1 MLFPQLGPQYYD
13 EKDRSILSRME
24 AAYAEAVT
32 INQAY
37 WGEADT
43 DKLYVRIKSSL
54 IDSEICYADNEAEG
68 ASRRERLSEKTP
80 YGDATV

>member
-24 AAYAEAVT
+24 AVYAEAIT

-37 WGEADT
+37 WGEARSIG
-43 DKLYVRIKSSL
+43 LYKSSL
-54 IDSEICYADNEAEG
+54 IDLE
-68 ASRRERLSEKTP
+68 L
-80 YGDATV
+80 